1 MPAGTF
7 ALPAQH
13 IVKASLHDVVGFAL
27 DAKVFAQRWAG
38 PGGGAGL
45 GHQGHLKSS
54 KVTQPYKLRSLG
66 NGFGNRFVV
75 NARQYARQSIAAA

>member
-13 IVKASLHDVVGFAL
+13 VVKASLHDVVGLAI
-27 DAKVFAQRWAG
+27 DAKVFTQRRAG
-38 PGGGAGL
+38 PGGSAGL

-54 KVTQPYKLRSLG
+54 EVTQPHKLRSFG

-75 NARQYARQSIAAA
+75 DSRQYARQAITAA